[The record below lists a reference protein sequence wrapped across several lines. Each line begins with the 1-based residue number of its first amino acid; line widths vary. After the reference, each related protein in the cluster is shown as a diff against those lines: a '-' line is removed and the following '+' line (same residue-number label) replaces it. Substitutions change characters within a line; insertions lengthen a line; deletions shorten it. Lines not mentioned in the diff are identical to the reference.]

1 MESLCEVEEVRIKV
15 LSQEMSSVDE
25 IFSEDLAPL
34 AGGRKRICRFSCNF
48 VVELRPVFCI
58 DPR

>member
-1 MESLCEVEEVRIKV
+1 MESLGEVEEVRIKV

-25 IFSEDLAPL
+25 VFSEDLTPL
-34 AGGRKRICRFSCNF
+34 AGGRQRICRFPSDF
-48 VVELRPVFCI
+48 VVEFRPVLCI